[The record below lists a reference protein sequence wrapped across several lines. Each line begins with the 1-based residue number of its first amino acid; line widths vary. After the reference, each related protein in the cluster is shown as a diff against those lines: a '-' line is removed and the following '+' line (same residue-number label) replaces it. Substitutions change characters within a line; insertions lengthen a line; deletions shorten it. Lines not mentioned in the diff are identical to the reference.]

1 MVKKYYCHREIY
13 GTMNFKHV
21 ISRQKRKISLYKK
34 EYQMANIRD
43 YFRRKE
49 KRDEKAPRISY
60 KEKIRSHKF
69 TVFYRSTLVLVL
81 IAAVAAALFIQWKN
95 KIYTESTVISSVG
108 SIIQSNATLESFA
121 GNLLTYSKDGAS
133 CTNAKGTVVWN
144 VTFEMQNPRID
155 ICQDVVAIGDYNG
168 REIYVMNTEGSLGDI
183 TTNKPIR
190 NFCVS
195 ANGVVAAVLDDSDVT
210 QIYLYDSTNGKELV
224 HFRTTMGE
232 SGYPFSVSIS
242 PNGELV
248 CVSYL
253 FVDSGVMKSSVAFYN
268 FGEVGKNSTDNYVS
282 GYDYRD
288 DVVAY
293 TKFLDERTAFAV
305 SDDRIMFY
313 SGAQKPVSIAES
325 LLSEEIQEIVYGDG
339 YVGLV
344 YFSTD
349 SSRYRLDIY
358 NKSGVLN
365 QSIHFDLE
373 YSDIVFSD
381 DQIIIYNEAE
391 CKIYN
396 MNGMEKFSGLFS
408 QTVYTLIP
416 TTSSYRFLLVTPDSF
431 DTIELK

>member
-1 MVKKYYCHREIY
+1 
-13 GTMNFKHV
+13 
-21 ISRQKRKISLYKK
+21 
-34 EYQMANIRD
+34 MANVRD
-43 YFRRKE
+43 YFRKRD
-49 KRDEKAPRISY
+49 KRDEKATRISY
-60 KEKIRSHKF
+60 KEKIKSHKF
-69 TVFYRSTLVLVL
+69 TIFYRTIL
-81 IAAVAAALFIQWKN
+81 ILILIGAVSAALFIQWKN
-95 KIYTESTVISSVG
+95 KIYTDITVNSSIETVI
-108 SIIQSNATLESFA
+108 QKNAKFEPFA
-121 GNLLTYSKDGAS
+121 GYLLAYSKDGAS
-133 CTNAKGTVVWN
+133 CTNTKGTAVWN

-155 ICQDVVAIGDYNG
+155 ICRDVVAIGDYNG
-168 REIYVMNTEGSLGDI
+168 RDIYVMNTEGLLGDI

-210 QIYLYDSTNGKELV
+210 PIYLYDTKGKELV

-232 SGYPFSVSIS
+232 SGYPFSISIS

-253 FVDSGVMKSSVAFYN
+253 FADSGIMKSSVAFYN
-268 FGEVGKNSTDNYVS
+268 FGAVGQNSTDNYVS

-288 DVVAY
+288 NVVAY

-325 LLSEEIQEIVYGDG
+325 LLSEEVQEIVYGDD

-344 YFSTD
+344 FISTD

-358 NKSGVLN
+358 NKSGALSR
-365 QSIHFDLE
+365 SINFDIE
-373 YSDIVFSD
+373 YSDIVFSN

-391 CKIYN
+391 CRIYN
-396 MNGMEKFSGLFS
+396 MNGVEKFSGLFR